1 VTTAVIGLVSGLAL
15 SIVLPKKYT
24 ATTTLLLAHP
34 SGQDPAK
41 DMATDGALLKTRAV
55 SAAAVTRLRLHAAP
69 DSLLKS
75 YTGAVL
81 SDDVLRIT
89 ASAPTSGEAVR
100 RADAIAGAFLA
111 LRASEMQAQLASVV
125 DILETQENQLNTQL
139 AQITER
145 INASPQGV
153 TGNAA
158 SAFDDLVASRAATA
172 SSIAQI
178 QNEIQNANL
187 STTSVINGSSVV
199 DPASATRLARIKP
212 KATRAAAGMLA
223 GLALGLGWVTLV
235 AVGSSRVRRR
245 EDIAASLGAPVGLS
259 LRSTGR
265 RKLRSHPGTELVRP
279 PRYVKRLARHLRAE
293 MRPRTDGSGA
303 GGTSGGDQVARHR
316 RAVHPSLAIV
326 AVDRMDAPSMGVFCL
341 ASDLAQEG
349 RRVVIADL
357 SEGSALVTGL
367 TGHRL
372 VKSRSRSTEINQR
385 DRWPVLQG
393 DVRVVTPTTED
404 LDEMSSWWWADPVS
418 GEVGQASEADLHA
431 WAEVVIVFATVEP
444 MIGAEGMARWSRHA
458 VVTVTAGQSTG
469 ARLHAV
475 AELMRAA
482 NVDIRS
488 VVLLGSDQTDDSSG
502 AAVVRQR
509 PATRSRASLIDRDVL

>member
-1 VTTAVIGLVSGLAL
+1 VTTALVGLLSGLAL
-15 SIVLPKKYT
+15 SIVVPKKYT

-34 SGQDPAK
+34 SGEDPAK

-55 SAAAVTRLRLHAAP
+55 SSGAVTRLRLHAPP

-89 ASAPTSGEAVR
+89 ASAASSSEAVR
-100 RADAIAGAFLA
+100 RTDAIAAAFLA
-111 LRASEMQAQLASVV
+111 LRASEMQLQLASVV
-125 DILETQENQLNTQL
+125 DVLQTQENQLNTQL

-145 INASPQGV
+145 INASPQGA

-158 SAFDDLVASRAATA
+158 TAFDDLVASRAATA

-178 QNEIQNANL
+178 QNEIQSANL
-187 STTSVINGSSVV
+187 ATTSVINGSSVV
-199 DPASATRLARIKP
+199 DPASPTRLPRLKP

-223 GLALGLGWVTLV
+223 GLALGVGWVTLV

-245 EDIAASLGAPVGLS
+245 EDIAASLGAPVRLS
-259 LRSTGR
+259 LRSAGR
-265 RKLRSHPGTELVRP
+265 RKLRSRPAGLARP

-293 MRPRTDGSGA
+293 MRPRTDGPGA
-303 GGTSGGDQVARHR
+303 GGGSAGDQVARHR

-326 AVDRMDAPSMGVFCL
+326 AVDWMDAPSLGVLCL

-372 VKSRSRSTEINQR
+372 PKSRSRSTGIKPR
-385 DRWPVLQG
+385 DRWPLQG
-393 DVRVVTPTTED
+393 DVRIVTPTTED
-404 LDEMSSWWWADPVS
+404 PDEISSWWWADPVS
-418 GEVGQASEADLHA
+418 GEVGQASEADLQA

-444 MIGAEGMARWSRHA
+444 MTGAEGIARWSRHA

-488 VVLLGSDQTDDSSG
+488 VVLLGSDETDDSSG
-502 AAVVRQR
+502 AAVGRQR
-509 PATRSRASLIDRDVL
+509 PATRSRASRIDRDVL